1 MLHPRVTGAFR
12 ALRSYGLLAALIAMG
27 LALAVTAPGFA
38 SVGNGADMLRDLAI
52 LGIMAVGETLVIIG
66 GGIDL
71 SVGSILM
78 LAGILSDNLV
88 RGLHFGPFV
97 AVPLVLAAPRL
108 RAGAPEAGLG
118 AEFDV
123 IGAVVIGGASLLG
136 GRGTLVGTLVG
147 AAFIIVLGKGQS
159 LLGVPA
165 NYQSFARGAV
175 ILLAVVLDGLA
186 QRRRLISRVITRGP
200 RTGSAFPAASYPGE
214 ARIRP

>member
-97 AVPLVLAAPRL
+97 AVPLVLAARSEEHTSEL
-108 RAGAPEAGLG
+108 
-118 AEFDV
+118 
-123 IGAVVIGGASLLG
+123 
-136 GRGTLVGTLVG
+136 
-147 AAFIIVLGKGQS
+147 QS
-159 LLGVPA
+159 LAYLVC
-165 NYQSFARGAV
+165 R
-175 ILLAVVLDGLA
+175 LLLEKKKK
-186 QRRRLISRVITRGP
+186 I
-200 RTGSAFPAASYPGE
+200 
-214 ARIRP
+214 